1 MKNLFLTICL
11 AVSTTCA
18 FSAQFAN
25 QYMSFEL
32 PLGWECQLEGSEYV
46 CQSDNGDRRKEAII
60 ILAAKVRSDQD
71 SLDEYLAY
79 LKAAKDYK
87 VPGGKSLVSE
97 PKYAKMNTVNGHR
110 WIDAL
115 HLASEVPGF
124 YTRYLAT
131 VKADLGIA
139 ITFSVAKD
147 LYKNYQAVFD
157 NVVASLRVYRRN
169 DVNLSDVDLKSGQ
182 GSLGDP
188 TFIPDQMNPNLGMGA
203 KAKRRNSDGGGDDL
217 LLYLLI
223 GAAIAAFVIIKK
235 KKK

>member
-1 MKNLFLTICL
+1 MKLIMFAL
-11 AVSTTCA
+11 VSS
-18 FSAQFAN
+18 FSIFGAQFSN

-71 SLDEYLAY
+71 SLDLYKDY
-79 LKAAKDYK
+79 LKKEKSYK

-97 PKYAKMNTVNGHR
+97 PKYAKMSPVNGHT

-131 VKADLGIA
+131 VKSDLGIA
-139 ITFSVAKD
+139 VTFSVAKD
-147 LYKNYQAVFD
+147 LYRNYQAVFD
-157 NVVASLRVYRRN
+157 KVVSSLRVFRRKN
-169 DVNLSDVDLKSGQ
+169 VNLSDVDLQGNQ

-188 TFIPDQMNPNLGMGA
+188 NFVPDNSALNLGNRSG
-203 KAKRRNSDGGGDDL
+203 KKRRNSSSGDDDYM
-217 LLYLLI
+217 LYLLI
-223 GAAIAAFVIIKK
+223 ALAGAAFWFIKK
-235 KKK
+235 KKG

>member
-1 MKNLFLTICL
+1 MKILITIL
-11 AVSTTCA
+11 LSS
-18 FSAQFAN
+18 FSLYAAQFSN

-60 ILAAKVRSDQD
+60 ILAAKVRSEQD
-71 SLDEYLAY
+71 SLDQYQDYLQ
-79 LKAAKDYK
+79 KEKSYK

-97 PKYAKMNTVNGHR
+97 PKYAKMTSVNGHS

-131 VKADLGIA
+131 VKSDLGIA

-147 LYKNYQAVFD
+147 LYRNYQAVFD
-157 NVVASLRVYRRN
+157 KVVASLRVFRRRN
-169 DVNLSDVDLKSGQ
+169 VNLSDVDLAGNQ
-182 GSLGDP
+182 GSLADP
-188 TFIPDQMNPNLGMGA
+188 NFVPDQSALNLGARGT
-203 KAKRRNSDGGGDDL
+203 KKRSNSSGSDDNFM
-217 LLYLLI
+217 LYLLI
-223 GAAIAAFVIIKK
+223 GLVAAAFYFIKK

>member
-1 MKNLFLTICL
+1 MKLIMFALI
-11 AVSTTCA
+11 SS
-18 FSAQFAN
+18 FSIFGAQFSN

-71 SLDEYLAY
+71 SLDLYKDY
-79 LKAAKDYK
+79 LKKEKSYK

-97 PKYAKMNTVNGHR
+97 PKYAKMTAVNGHS

-131 VKADLGIA
+131 VKSDLGIA

-147 LYKNYQAVFD
+147 LYRNYQGVFD
-157 NVVASLRVYRRN
+157 KVVSSLRVFRRKN
-169 DVNLSDVDLKSGQ
+169 VNLSDVDLAGNQ

-188 TFIPDQMNPNLGMGA
+188 DFVPDQSALNLGSRSG
-203 KAKRRNSDGGGDDL
+203 KKRRTSSGGDDDFM
-217 LLYLLI
+217 LYLLI
-223 GAAIAAFVIIKK
+223 ALAAGAFWFIKK
-235 KKK
+235 KKG